1 MKRSVIVALSA
12 AVIAMLAA
20 SSAAV
25 AATIDFGVNSIDGSI
40 TFLGGSSLDQST
52 TLDLDL
58 AFLAANEISPS
69 DESGLA
75 LNNVI
80 SLTTS
85 GPIPA
90 EQTDYLCV
98 QAWTA

>member
-1 MKRSVIVALSA
+1 MFTTALNVLLSGAAQHAPNRGLTMKRSVIVALSA

-58 AFLAANEISPS
+58 AFLAVNEISPRS
-69 DESGLA
+69 
-75 LNNVI
+75 
-80 SLTTS
+80 
-85 GPIPA
+85 
-90 EQTDYLCV
+90 Q
-98 QAWTA
+98 